1 MPYLQEMIHRLEVG
15 PWFRYLRITAL
26 CLGILLL
33 AVGYNWMSFRNL
45 STQEAMDAAQVARN
59 LSEGKGY
66 STLYIRPISVHLVKE
81 RNEARKLPVTPGQS
95 PDHARL
101 KEMHP
106 DLANAPVYPVV
117 LAGLMKALPFR
128 FAHDPTSQFLNPE
141 GRFARY
147 QPDFLIALFNQSLF
161 LGLIGVTFLVARRL
175 FDPAVAWTS
184 AGLLLGCELLW
195 RFSMSGLSTM
205 LLLLI
210 FMGMVWFLVALE
222 EEAREPKHGV
232 ARLFLLASAVGV
244 LAGLGTLTRYSFGW
258 IIIPVSVFILLFGG
272 ARRGALCLIPLLIML
287 LMLTPWVYRNWTLSG
302 LPFGTAT
309 YAILEGTFLFPEN
322 RLARSL
328 QPDFSVIF
336 LRPFIHKFLANF
348 REILRNDLPTL
359 GGSWVT
365 AFFLVGLLLGF
376 RNLAIRRLRYFLV
389 VALGLF
395 VVVQALG
402 RTQLSVDSPELNSE
416 NLLVLLVPLVVVFGV
431 SLFYLLLDQINFTPV
446 SLRSGAV
453 GLFGFVVCLPLLLTF
468 LPPKTSPVAYPP
480 YFPPRIEQVGSWMRE
495 QELMMS
501 DIPWAVAWYGRR
513 QCIWLTHNAQS
524 DFFAV
529 NDYLKPIRALY
540 LTPQTMDNRFLS
552 QWVRP
557 GEHSWGSFILSSMVR
572 REIPAGFPLRKAP
585 SGFLPEQLFLSDW
598 DRWKAP
604 PEPIPTTE

>member
-15 PWFRYLRITAL
+15 PWFRYLRITAV

-33 AVGYNWMSFRNL
+33 AVGYNSRSFRNF

-66 STLYIRPISVHLVKE
+66 TTLYIRPISVHLVKE
-81 RNEARKLPVTPGQS
+81 RNEARQLPVTPGQS

-106 DLANAPVYPVV
+106 DLANAPGYPVV
-117 LAGLMKALPFR
+117 LAGLMKVLPFR
-128 FAHDPTSQFLNPE
+128 YTHDSSSRLWNSE

-147 QPDFLIALFNQSLF
+147 QPDFLIALFNQLLF
-161 LGLIGVTFLVARRL
+161 LGVIVMTFLVARRL
-175 FDPAVAWTS
+175 FDPGVAWLS

-222 EEAREPKHGV
+222 EEAREPKHGA
-232 ARLFLLASAVGV
+232 ARLFLLAGAVGV
-244 LAGLGTLTRYSFGW
+244 LVGLGTLTRYSFGW
-258 IIIPVSVFILLFGG
+258 ILLPVSVFILLFGG
-272 ARRGALCLIPLLIML
+272 ARRGALCLVPLLAL
-287 LMLTPWVYRNWTLSG
+287 VLMMVPWLYRNWSVSG

-322 RLARSL
+322 RLVRSL
-328 QPDFSVIF
+328 DPDFSVVY
-336 LRPFIHKFLANF
+336 LRPFIHKLLGNF
-348 REILRNDLPTL
+348 REIIRNDLPTM
-359 GGSWVT
+359 GGTWVT

-376 RNLAIRRLRYFLV
+376 RNPAIRRLRYFLV
-389 VALGLF
+389 SALGLF

-402 RTQLSVDSPELNSE
+402 RTQLSVDSPEINSE
-416 NLLVLLVPLVVVFGV
+416 NLLVLLVPLVLVYGV
-431 SLFYLLLDQINFTPV
+431 SLFFSLLDQISFTPIN
-446 SLRSGAV
+446 LRSAVV
-453 GLFGFVVCLPLLLTF
+453 GLFGFIVCLPMLFTF
-468 LPPKTSPVAYPP
+468 LPPKTSPVVYPP
-480 YFPPRIEQVGSWMRE
+480 YFPPRIQQVGSWMRE

-501 DIPWAVAWYGRR
+501 DIPWAVAWYGQR

-524 DFFAV
+524 EFFAV